1 MIMTQWMS
9 VWVSERT
16 RILLYSSLAS
26 FRIRYLCKRRGV
38 CKCVPHVC
46 GANGVYIGAFVF
58 VFERDSMR
66 TNSLLLFHL
75 NIERK
80 TEKKLSINYNT
91 LSRIEIVTCGSAREL
106 RRWNC
111 SDRFPVEQLF
121 YWNVQ
126 VSINRFSMIL
136 CFVLEYS
143 IRFRYFVLDD
153 FVAVWYLVW
162 DRAEF
167 IVRHGMCTS
176 ALLRRRFSI
185 VKLLIVCEEMWQFHF
200 VTDTNG

>member
-9 VWVSERT
+9 EWVSERT

-38 CKCVPHVC
+38 CKCVPHRMWRKWCLYRCLCVC
-46 GANGVYIGAFVF
+46 VWTRFNAYKFIIIISFKYW
-58 VFERDSMR
+58 EKD
-66 TNSLLLFHL
+66 
-75 NIERK
+75 RK
-80 TEKKLSINYNT
+80 KKLSINYNT

-121 YWNVQ
+121 HRNVQ

-136 CFVLEYS
+136 CFVIGIFKS
-143 IRFRYFVLDD
+143 ISTISL
-153 FVAVWYLVW
+153 
-162 DRAEF
+162 
-167 IVRHGMCTS
+167 
-176 ALLRRRFSI
+176 
-185 VKLLIVCEEMWQFHF
+185 QFGTEWSLSYGVECAQVHCCGGGGASL
-200 VTDTNG
+200 NC